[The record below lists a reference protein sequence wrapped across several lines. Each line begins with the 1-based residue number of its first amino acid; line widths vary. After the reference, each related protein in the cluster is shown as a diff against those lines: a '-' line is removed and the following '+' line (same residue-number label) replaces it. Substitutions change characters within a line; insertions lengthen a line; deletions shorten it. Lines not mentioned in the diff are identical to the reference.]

1 MDRPSYEGRKR
12 GNDGSLGGS
21 GGTFRSIM
29 NNFLKPMKHELPIG
43 SMELD
48 GLKGLRAI
56 RDYPN
61 EAGQPVART
70 KVVLPESHNKDTV
83 IQDLLQGEP
92 MISVAPS
99 ETENALLLNP
109 MTVKDEGSFDCQEE
123 ILEVMG

>member
-1 MDRPSYEGRKR
+1 MKVGKEEMMGLLAAVERYLSLDHEQLFETYEARVSYWI
-12 GNDGSLGGS
+12 N
-21 GGTFRSIM
+21 
-29 NNFLKPMKHELPIG
+29 
-43 SMELD
+43 ELD

-56 RDYPN
+56 RDFPN

-70 KVVLPESHNKDTV
+70 KVVLPESHNKDNV
-83 IQDLLQGEP
+83 IQDLLKGEP

-109 MTVKDEGSFDCQEE
+109 MTVKDGEPSIIKER

>member
-1 MDRPSYEGRKR
+1 MGQ
-12 GNDGSLGGS
+12 
-21 GGTFRSIM
+21 
-29 NNFLKPMKHELPIG
+29 
-43 SMELD
+43 
-48 GLKGLRAI
+48 AI

-70 KVVLPESHNKDTV
+70 KVVLPESHNKDNV
-83 IQDLLQGEP
+83 IQDLLKGEP

-109 MTVKDEGSFDCQEE
+109 MTVKDGEASIVKER

>member
-1 MDRPSYEGRKR
+1 MKVGKEEMMGLLAAVERYLSLDHEQLFETYEARVTYWI
-12 GNDGSLGGS
+12 N
-21 GGTFRSIM
+21 
-29 NNFLKPMKHELPIG
+29 
-43 SMELD
+43 ELD

-70 KVVLPESHNKDTV
+70 KVVLPASHNKDTV
-83 IQDLLQGEP
+83 IQDLLKGEP

-109 MTVKDEGSFDCQEE
+109 MTVKDGEPSIIKER

>member
-1 MDRPSYEGRKR
+1 MCMRDSLDHEQLFETYEERVTYWI
-12 GNDGSLGGS
+12 N
-21 GGTFRSIM
+21 
-29 NNFLKPMKHELPIG
+29 
-43 SMELD
+43 ELD

-70 KVVLPESHNKDTV
+70 KVVLPESHNRDTV

-109 MTVKDEGSFDCQEE
+109 MTVKDGEPSIIKER

>member
-1 MDRPSYEGRKR
+1 MKVGKEEMMGLLAAVERYLSLDHDQLFETYEARVSYWI
-12 GNDGSLGGS
+12 N
-21 GGTFRSIM
+21 
-29 NNFLKPMKHELPIG
+29 
-43 SMELD
+43 ELD
-48 GLKGLRAI
+48 GLKGLKAI

-99 ETENALLLNP
+99 EAENALLLNP
-109 MTVKDEGSFDCQEE
+109 MTVKDGEPSIIKER